1 MLKRILVIFLVGLL
15 VVSCEKSAKIKKP
28 DNLIS
33 KDKMEDI
40 LYDLYIINASKAVN
54 RKLLEEEGVRP
65 EEYILTKYNID
76 STQFSTSNTYYAH
89 NTAIYQ
95 EIVDKVKA
103 RLEKEKETFEEIRK
117 EEEESSKVRRDSI
130 KEIDRKRKDSIKKV
144 LKSKGIDQVKSSN

>member
-15 VVSCEKSAKIKKP
+15 VVSCEKSTKIKKP

-76 STQFSTSNTYYAH
+76 STQFSKSNTYYAH
-89 NTAIYQ
+89 NTSIYQ

-144 LKSKGIDQVKSSN
+144 LKSKGID